1 MFGVSVNTATKDIP
15 FHTKFCK
22 DCEVGINKMLMAT
35 RSVGAKPDFLWMVKI
50 PFRMEVKGQV
60 IGVGDKLVMFVSDGS
75 TGYVIAF
82 E

>member
-1 MFGVSVNTATKDIP
+1 
-15 FHTKFCK
+15 
-22 DCEVGINKMLMAT
+22 MLVVT